1 MDSAL
6 VAVKYFSHIG
16 ITVTDL
22 AISVQF
28 YSTTLGFR
36 QLFSDIQESWTRI
49 GMGIGDI
56 TLELFSPHPGRK
68 TAEAVDSFYPQQFGQ
83 PKIALTVADVEATY
97 ERLAAAGVTPLCPV
111 TTTRVS
117 RFFFISD
124 PDGTPIQLHEFTG
137 GLHRLSD
144 LFSDEHG
151 T

>member
-1 MDSAL
+1 MFSAP

-16 ITVTDL
+16 VTVTDL
-22 AISVQF
+22 AISVHF

-36 QLFSDIQESWTRI
+36 QLFSDVQENWTRI
-49 GMGIGDI
+49 GMGIGEI
-56 TLELFSPHPGRK
+56 TLELFSPHPGRQPG
-68 TAEAVDSFYPQQFGQ
+68 EAVDPFYPQQLGQ

-97 ERLAAAGVTPLCPV
+97 ERLAAAGVAPLCPV

-124 PDGTPIQLHEFTG
+124 PDGTPIQLHEFTD
-137 GLHRLSD
+137 GLRRVSD
-144 LFSDEHG
+144 LFSDDHA